1 MVLLHRWYGARELFM
16 ELGGAV
22 GRSNEQLWARAR
34 HFIATS
40 QAVSARATL
49 ESILTREPDDTAAHL
64 LLGALYAADDHQR
77 AATRQT
83 LAAAAN
89 PPEDPGLLTDLVA
102 ALLQV
107 GEIVE
112 ARRLLDMPA
121 VAHSDSVHVLMRA
134 ASQRQLMGD
143 HAAALALIDR
153 AKTAGAA
160 GRDFHFYRAIQLA
173 FNGELAASQRE
184 LEHCIAIDP
193 PLGRAYVQLAR
204 MRRQSNDDNHLAAI
218 DAALQR
224 IQKGSEDHAAL
235 EFARYKE
242 LEDLQRYDEAWQ
254 ALVHGNALMH
264 ARFPYDAAREREL
277 FQRLAGMGAPAF
289 LHAGRTEVDDGP
301 QPIFVIGMPRS
312 GTTVL
317 ERILGN
323 HSRITS
329 AGELGDF
336 PRAMAYA
343 VDHRAENMLDE
354 TTLDRLSGVD
364 WGEVGRRYLAQTRW
378 RAGSKP
384 FFVDKLPRN
393 WMLAGMIHRALPNAP
408 ILHVVRDPMD
418 VCFSNWRAYFGP
430 GREYAY
436 AYDLDSLAAHHR
448 HYHRMTAHWKVAMP
462 GVICDVPYD
471 RLVREPEMVV
481 RDVLGFCGLD
491 WEPGCLDL
499 VRNTTP
505 SATLSMPQV
514 RSSIHRRAFDEWRH
528 YEVHLSKLTQEFHN
542 YA

>member
-1 MVLLHRWYGARELFM
+1 MVRVIHLIT
-16 ELGGAV
+16 LGSKVV

-34 HFIATS
+34 RFIAGN
-40 QAVSARATL
+40 QAAPARATL
-49 ESILTREPDDTAAHL
+49 ESLLAREPGDTAAHL
-64 LLGALYAADDHQR
+64 ILGALYAADDHQR
-77 AATRQT
+77 AATHQS

-107 GEIVE
+107 GEIIE

-121 VAHSDSVHVLMRA
+121 IAHSDSVHVLMRA
-134 ASQRQLMGD
+134 AAQRQLMGD
-143 HAAALALIDR
+143 HATALALVER
-153 AKTAGAA
+153 ARIAGAT

-173 FNGELAASQRE
+173 FNGELETSRRE
-184 LEHCIAIDP
+184 LERCIAIDP

-204 MRRQSNDDNHLAAI
+204 TRRQSSDDNHLAAI

-224 IQKGSEDHAAL
+224 IEKGSEDHAAL
-235 EFARYKE
+235 EFAHYKE
-242 LEDLQRYDEAWQ
+242 LEDLQRYEEAWQ

-264 ARFPYDAAREREL
+264 ARLPYDTAREREL
-277 FQRLAGMGAPAF
+277 FQHLAGICVPEF
-289 LHAGRTEVDDGP
+289 LRADRIAADAGP

-336 PRAMAYA
+336 PKAMAYA
-343 VDHRAENMLDE
+343 MDHRADDMLDE
-354 TTLDRLSGVD
+354 TMLDRLEGVD

-378 RAGSKP
+378 RAGAKP
-384 FFVDKLPRN
+384 LFVDKLPRN
-393 WMLAGMIHRALPNAP
+393 WMVAGMIHKALPNAP
-408 ILHVVRDPMD
+408 ILHIVRDPMD
-418 VCFSNWRAYFGP
+418 VCFSNWRAYFGS

-436 AYDLDSLAAHHR
+436 AYDLGSLAAHYR
-448 HYHRMTAHWKVAMP
+448 LYRQTMAHWKAAMP
-462 GVICDVPYD
+462 GVIFDVPYA
-471 RLVREPEMVV
+471 RLVCEPEAVI
-481 RDVLGFCGLD
+481 RDLLVFCGLD
-491 WEPGCLDL
+491 WEPDCMNLA
-499 VRNTTP
+499 RNTTP

-514 RSSIHRRAFDEWRH
+514 RSSIHRQAFDEWRH
-528 YEVHLSKLTQEFHN
+528 YDTHLSSLAQSLS
-542 YA
+542 

>member
-1 MVLLHRWYGARELFM
+1 M
-16 ELGGAV
+16 
-22 GRSNEQLWARAR
+22 GRSNEQLWAQAR
-34 HFIATS
+34 HFITTN

-49 ESILTREPDDTAAHL
+49 ESILTREPGDTAAHL
-64 LLGALYAADDHQR
+64 VLGALHAADDHQR
-77 AATRQT
+77 AATRQI

-112 ARRLLDMPA
+112 AKRLLDMPA
-121 VAHSDSVHVLMRA
+121 VAHSGAVHILMRA
-134 ASQRQLMGD
+134 AAQRQLMGD
-143 HAAALALIDR
+143 HKAALALIEQ
-153 AKTAGAA
+153 ATGAGAA

-173 FNGELAASQRE
+173 FNGELESSQHE
-184 LEHCIAIDP
+184 LERCIAINP

-204 MRRQSNDDNHLAAI
+204 MQKQTENDNHLAAI
-218 DAALQR
+218 DTALQR
-224 IQKGSEDHAAL
+224 TEKGSEDHAAL

-242 LEDLQRYDEAWQ
+242 LEDLQRYEEAWQ
-254 ALVHGNALMH
+254 ALNHGNALMH
-264 ARFPYDAAREREL
+264 ARLPYDPAREREL
-277 FQRLAGMGAPAF
+277 FQRLAEICGPAF
-289 LHAGRTEVDDGP
+289 LRADQSEADEGP

-317 ERILGN
+317 ERVLGN
-323 HSRITS
+323 HSCVTS

-336 PRAMAYA
+336 PRALAYA
-343 VDHRAENMLDE
+343 VDHRAEFMFDE
-354 TTLDRLSGVD
+354 TTLERLRGVD
-364 WGEVGRRYLAQTRW
+364 WRAVGRRYLAQTRW

-393 WMLAGMIHRALPNAP
+393 WMMTGMIHKAFPNAP

-436 AYDLDSLAAHHR
+436 AYELDSLAAHYC
-448 HYHRMTAHWKVAMP
+448 HYRQTMAHWKAAMP
-462 GVICDVPYD
+462 GVIFDVPYTW
-471 RLVREPEMVV
+471 LVHEPEAAA
-481 RDVLGFCGLD
+481 RGLLLFCGLD
-491 WEPGCLDL
+491 WEPGCMDL
-499 VRNTTP
+499 TRNTTP

-514 RSSIHRRAFDEWRH
+514 RSSIHQRAFDEWRH
-528 YEVHLSKLTQEFHN
+528 YEMHLSDLAQVLQR
-542 YA
+542 A